1 MAREMYG
8 ITALDPKVAATEK
21 FIQDQKIPPDKVED
35 FLLSMGADP
44 KLASLVFKYR
54 RVQEAAKKQQSQP
67 PTASVDQE
75 VSNQYAQLKQQER
88 MGQGVAGMPAPNL
101 AAAPMQGGITGQPM
115 PRMAGGGIVAF
126 AKGGRP
132 PRTYTVDAEGNVDI
146 GSAGSLIPYEAPVE
160 PETPRKSGLLRRI
173 AGNPLLR
180 RAGYAGLGLTAL
192 SALLGDE
199 EEPKVEGATVEV
211 APESTEFTDEEIKLL
226 ARDQASQKEGRPIAT
241 PSGSGMRMPKRPK
254 FLEPTEALQTLKGR
268 ADRATAKL
276 PKSEEDAIAAEME
289 RERDYLGQLESRE
302 KRIAQQEKEGTT
314 SSEKKFWLAFAQAG
328 FAASAKGARDLW
340 ETLSIGGVEGM
351 KAYES
356 MKEKEQQ
363 LRERL
368 QEKRFQLDDLEAQV
382 KRGAS
387 KAGLDRLDKLRA
399 EVTAAQVD
407 LTKTKVAIGLAE
419 QSEAGANHRAAVA
432 QAGADRRAREAAA
445 GRQQLQKLEN
455 QYYADIAAAQRTTDP
470 KLKAAYL
477 RRAED
482 TRQAKVQLEQ
492 AESGFQSAQA
502 RLDQQGSVVNMDEE
516 NDGFGS
522 NVERVN

>member
-146 GSAGSLIPYEAPVE
+146 GSAGDLIPYEAPTR
-160 PETPRKSGLLRRI
+160 PSRTAGARAAMSRGIGALARLPFKHPFITAGLLGG
-173 AGNPLLR
+173 AYLL
-180 RAGYAGLGLTAL
+180 
-192 SALLGDE
+192 SPDE
-199 EEPKVEGATVEV
+199 EEPQKVEGATVEEV
-211 APESTEFTDEEIKLL
+211 PDSGLSDEDIRLL
-226 ARDQASQKEGRPIAT
+226 AEADKERPAAQGVESRRGVSA
-241 PSGSGMRMPKRPK
+241 PPKRKAIDISP
-254 FLEPTEALQTLKGR
+254 LEKRLTEAEAR
-268 ADRATAKL
+268 L
-276 PKSEEDAIAAEME
+276 PKDESAAIDAELAREKPYLESIAARRTKIEE
-289 RERDYLGQLESRE
+289 
-302 KRIAQQEKEGTT
+302 QEKAGTT

-328 FAASAKGARDLW
+328 FAASAKGARNLW

-356 MKEKEQQ
+356 IKEKEQQ
-363 LRERL
+363 LRDRL
-368 QEKRFQLDDLEAQV
+368 QDKRFQLDDLEAQV
-382 KRGAS
+382 KRGATKS
-387 KAGLDRLDKLRA
+387 GIDRLDKLRA

-407 LTKTKVAIGLAE
+407 LTKTKVAVALAE
-419 QSEAGANHRAAVA
+419 QSEAGANYRAAAA
-432 QAGADRRAREAAA
+432 QEGADRRAREAAA

-477 RRAED
+477 SRAED

-516 NDGFGS
+516 NDRFGS

>member
-160 PETPRKSGLLRRI
+160 PETPRKSGLIRRI
-173 AGNPLLR
+173 LGNPLLR

-192 SALLGDE
+192 GALLGDE
-199 EEPKVEGATVEV
+199 EEPQKVEGATVEEV
-211 APESTEFTDEEIKLL
+211 PDSGLSDEDIRLL
-226 ARDQASQKEGRPIAT
+226 AEADKERPAAQGVESRIGVSAPPKRKAIDISPLEKRLTEAEARLPKDDQAAI
-241 PSGSGMRMPKRPK
+241 
-254 FLEPTEALQTLKGR
+254 
-268 ADRATAKL
+268 
-276 PKSEEDAIAAEME
+276 DAELA
-289 RERDYLGQLESRE
+289 REKPYLESLGARRAKIE
-302 KRIAQQEKEGTT
+302 EQEKAGTT
-314 SSEKKFWLAFAQAG
+314 SSDKKFWLAFAQAG